1 MDTERRMTTQEML
14 TQHKKLMD
22 EAQRLEPSVMV
33 TERNWSALL
42 EMQDRLF
49 RQQMQLDTD
58 LKMLLTKQDAQE
70 PLTAMQMSAAEFA
83 GQAGSLNARY
93 SSACK
98 ELTERT
104 QKAVTMISE
113 NGERAISTVAQE
125 AKKNCM
131 ILISAGNTYNKKGGG
146 QHQHPE
152 ETVAGAGKE
161 RACRTALAEL
171 LQSGSV

>member
-1 MDTERRMTTQEML
+1 ML
-14 TQHKKLMD
+14 AQHKKLMD

-33 TERNWSALL
+33 TEKNWSAML

-58 LKMLLTKQDAQE
+58 LKTLLTREDAQ
-70 PLTAMQMSAAEFA
+70 TALNEMQESTEKFEK
-83 GQAGSLNARY
+83 QAGSLNARY

-131 ILISAGNTYNKKGGG
+131 IPIPAGNTYNKKGGG

-161 RACRTALAEL
+161 RAC
-171 LQSGSV
+171 

>member
-1 MDTERRMTTQEML
+1 MA
-14 TQHKKLMD
+14 K
-22 EAQRLEPSVMV
+22 
-33 TERNWSALL
+33 
-42 EMQDRLF
+42 
-49 RQQMQLDTD
+49 QLDAD
-58 LKMLLTKQDAQE
+58 LKKLLTKQDAQE
-70 PLTAMQMSAAEFA
+70 ALTEMQMSAAEFA

-131 ILISAGNTYNKKGGG
+131 IPIPAGNTYNKKGGG

-161 RACRTALAEL
+161 RACRTALVLFEAGLITETERNRMKNKISAL
-171 LQSGSV
+171 APSASNGVDRSIRG

>member
-1 MDTERRMTTQEML
+1 MA
-14 TQHKKLMD
+14 K
-22 EAQRLEPSVMV
+22 
-33 TERNWSALL
+33 
-42 EMQDRLF
+42 
-49 RQQMQLDTD
+49 QLDAD
-58 LKMLLTKQDAQE
+58 LKKLLTKQDAQE
-70 PLTAMQMSAAEFA
+70 VLTEIQMSAAEFA
-83 GQAGSLNARY
+83 RQAGSLNARY

-131 ILISAGNTYNKKGGG
+131 IPIPAGNTYNKKGGG
-146 QHQHPE
+146 QHQHAE
-152 ETVAGAGKE
+152 KTVTGAGKE

>member
-1 MDTERRMTTQEML
+1 MA
-14 TQHKKLMD
+14 K
-22 EAQRLEPSVMV
+22 
-33 TERNWSALL
+33 
-42 EMQDRLF
+42 
-49 RQQMQLDTD
+49 QLNAD
-58 LKMLLTKQDAQE
+58 LKKLLTKQEAQE
-70 PLTAMQMSAAEFA
+70 ALTAMQASAAEFA
-83 GQAGSLNARY
+83 RQARSLNARY
-93 SSACK
+93 SSVCK

-131 ILISAGNTYNKKGGG
+131 IPIPAGNTYNKKGGG
-146 QHQHPE
+146 QHQHTE
-152 ETVAGAGKE
+152 KTVTGAGKE

>member
-1 MDTERRMTTQEML
+1 MA
-14 TQHKKLMD
+14 K
-22 EAQRLEPSVMV
+22 
-33 TERNWSALL
+33 
-42 EMQDRLF
+42 
-49 RQQMQLDTD
+49 QLDAD
-58 LKMLLTKQDAQE
+58 LKKLLTKQDAQE
-70 PLTAMQMSAAEFA
+70 VLTEIQMSAAEFA
-83 GQAGSLNARY
+83 RQAGSLNARY

-131 ILISAGNTYNKKGGG
+131 IPIPAGNTYNKKGGG

>member
-1 MDTERRMTTQEML
+1 MA
-14 TQHKKLMD
+14 K
-22 EAQRLEPSVMV
+22 
-33 TERNWSALL
+33 
-42 EMQDRLF
+42 
-49 RQQMQLDTD
+49 QLDAD
-58 LKMLLTKQDAQE
+58 LKKLLTKQDAQE
-70 PLTAMQMSAAEFA
+70 ALTEMQMSAAEFER
-83 GQAGSLNARY
+83 QVGSLNARY

-104 QKAVTMISE
+104 QKAVTLISE

-125 AKKNCM
+125 AKKSCM
-131 ILISAGNTYNKKGGG
+131 IPISAGNTYNKKGGG
-146 QHQHPE
+146 QHQYTE

>member
-1 MDTERRMTTQEML
+1 MA
-14 TQHKKLMD
+14 K
-22 EAQRLEPSVMV
+22 
-33 TERNWSALL
+33 
-42 EMQDRLF
+42 
-49 RQQMQLDTD
+49 QLDAD
-58 LKMLLTKQDAQE
+58 LKKLLTKQDAQE
-70 PLTAMQMSAAEFA
+70 ALTEMQMSAAEFA
-83 GQAGSLNARY
+83 GQAGSLSAEY

-98 ELTERT
+98 ELTEST
-104 QKAVTMISE
+104 QNAVTLISE

-131 ILISAGNTYNKKGGG
+131 IPIPAGNTYNKKGGG
-146 QHQHPE
+146 QHQYTE